1 MLPTETERALSSYS
15 VMLSREYLLMHS
27 IRHVRHRTSAAPLA
41 SIGLLAAA
49 LATGC
54 GPAETTGGAGGQSS
68 TSSSTGTP
76 IEAACAKDARVVA
89 YAVGVEAKA
98 TDGALSVR
106 FMDASPAPPAKG
118 HNTWTVQ
125 VLDGKGAPVNG
136 AIIVT
141 KGFMPD
147 HNHGTSTTPLVTP
160 KGQDGTYEISPLV
173 LFMPG
178 VWEITF
184 KVTAAGGVA
193 GSPMVTFC
201 VDG

>member
-1 MLPTETERALSSYS
+1 
-15 VMLSREYLLMHS
+15 MHS
-27 IRHVRHRTSAAPLA
+27 VRHPRSAAVLS

-68 TSSSTGTP
+68 TASTGTP
-76 IEAACAKDARVVA
+76 TEAACAKDPRVVP

-106 FMDASPAPPAKG
+106 FLDASPAPPAKG
-118 HNTWTVQ
+118 YNTWTVQ

-136 AIIVT
+136 ATIVT

-147 HNHGTSTTPLVTP
+147 HNHGTSTTPQVTA
-160 KGQDGTYEISPLV
+160 KGQDGTYEISPLI

-178 VWEITF
+178 VWQITF
-184 KVTAAGGVA
+184 TVTAAGGMA
-193 GSPMVTFC
+193 DSAMVTFC
-201 VDG
+201 ADG

>member
-1 MLPTETERALSSYS
+1 MPSLRHPLSTAS
-15 VMLSREYLLMHS
+15 
-27 IRHVRHRTSAAPLA
+27 LA

-49 LATGC
+49 LTAGC
-54 GPAETTGGAGGQSS
+54 GSSETTGGAGGQSS
-68 TSSSTGTP
+68 TASSSSTGTP
-76 IEAACAKDARVVA
+76 TTAACAKDPRVIP

-98 TDGALSVR
+98 KDGALSVH
-106 FMDASPAPPAKG
+106 FMDASPAPPSKG
-118 HNTWTVQ
+118 YNTWTVQ

-136 AIIVT
+136 ATIVT

-147 HNHGTSTTPLVTP
+147 HNHGSSTTPQVTP
-160 KGQDGTYEISPLV
+160 KGQDGTYEITPMI

-184 KVTAAGGVA
+184 KVTAAGGVEDSA
-193 GSPMVTFC
+193 MVTFC